1 MKKNSF
7 FWFTGI
13 LFILLLII
21 NTQYFKGNRSFLG
34 VSYSNP
40 YTINS
45 DRSATVLNTLV
56 SPGETVTNGD
66 TLITLYSPQLELDIE
81 KLRKSNLL
89 TESEIEE
96 KNELL
101 ESELALF
108 ESEKE
113 QRQQEINAEIKLLS
127 QRLNLQ
133 QKLSGNETNL
143 VEINQTNEIQ
153 LQIESL
159 QQQLS
164 LELLAI
170 DIRVNDVTQE
180 HIFDISQIRARQELA
195 TQELAWKER
204 MLNNLTRIAQNDG
217 VVERVYV
224 KPLEQVDSYTPL
236 LSINPRHP
244 TSVLGYL
251 VGQKDRNRQIGDT
264 VTVRS
269 SQESSL
275 ITTGVI
281 TGFGSV
287 VALPPILQ
295 NSSSITTFG
304 LEIYVKIPEKNPLP
318 VGEKVIIE

>member
-56 SPGETVTNGD
+56 SPGETVTDGD

-133 QKLSGNETNL
+133 QKLSGNERNS

-287 VALPPILQ
+287 VALPAILQ

>member
-56 SPGETVTNGD
+56 SPGETVTDGD

-133 QKLSGNETNL
+133 QKLSGNERNS

-195 TQELAWKER
+195 IQELDWKER
-204 MLNNLTRIAQNDG
+204 MLDNLTRIAQTDG

-275 ITTGVI
+275 ISTGVI

-287 VALPPILQ
+287 VALPTILQ

-304 LEIYVKIPEKNPLP
+304 LEIYVQIPEKNPLP

>member
-56 SPGETVTNGD
+56 SPGETVTDGD

-81 KLRKSNLL
+81 KLRKTNLL

-287 VALPPILQ
+287 VALPTILQ

-304 LEIYVKIPEKNPLP
+304 LEIYVQIPEKNPLP

>member
-7 FWFTGI
+7 FWFAGI

-56 SPGETVTNGD
+56 SPGETVTDGD

-153 LQIESL
+153 IQIESL

-287 VALPPILQ
+287 VALPAILQ

>member
-7 FWFTGI
+7 FWFAGI

-224 KPLEQVDSYTPL
+224 KPSEQVDSYTPL

-287 VALPPILQ
+287 VALPAILQ

>member
-153 LQIESL
+153 IQIESL

-224 KPLEQVDSYTPL
+224 KPSEQVDSYTPL

-244 TSVLGYL
+244 TSVIGYL
-251 VGQKDRNRQIGDT
+251 VGKKDRNRQIGDT

-287 VALPPILQ
+287 VALPAILQ

>member
-127 QRLNLQ
+127 QRLSLQ

-153 LQIESL
+153 IQIESL

-287 VALPPILQ
+287 VALPAILQ

>member
-66 TLITLYSPQLELDIE
+66 TLITLYSRQLELDIE

-287 VALPPILQ
+287 VALPAILQ

-304 LEIYVKIPEKNPLP
+304 LEIYVNIPEKNPLP

>member
-7 FWFTGI
+7 FWFAGI

-56 SPGETVTNGD
+56 SPGETVTDGD

-287 VALPPILQ
+287 VALPAILQ

>member
-81 KLRKSNLL
+81 KLRKTNLL

-108 ESEKE
+108 ESEKV

-127 QRLNLQ
+127 RRLNLQ
-133 QKLSGNETNL
+133 QKLSGNETNS

-170 DIRVNDVTQE
+170 EIRVNDVTQE

-195 TQELAWKER
+195 IQELVWKER
-204 MLNNLTRIAQNDG
+204 MLDNLTRIAQTDG

-275 ITTGVI
+275 ISSGVI

-287 VALPPILQ
+287 VALPAILQ